1 MATEDSSRREV
12 KIGIFGAITDV
23 KILLLT
29 FELTVVKKF
38 ENVYVCGDLCAG
50 FNQKGHEDG
59 INYMKDNLNIKILD
73 QTKFREKFHFPKIN
87 Y

>member
-1 MATEDSSRREV
+1 MATEDSSRREA
-12 KIGIFGAITDV
+12 KIGIFGAIINI

-29 FELTVVKKF
+29 FELMVVKKF

-59 INYMKDNLNIKILD
+59 INYMRNNLDIKILD
-73 QTKFREKFHFPKIN
+73 QTKFREKFHFP
-87 Y
+87 

>member
-1 MATEDSSRREV
+1 
-12 KIGIFGAITDV
+12 
-23 KILLLT
+23 LN
-29 FELTVVKKF
+29 VVKKF

-59 INYMKDNLNIKILD
+59 INYMKDILNIKILD
-73 QTKFREKFHFPKIN
+73 QTKFREKFNFPKIN